1 MAQAH
6 TRQRT
11 MIVILVA
18 GIAVP
23 YYTVGT
29 GLYIGDAVIII
40 VSIALVVLV
49 GKATVITQ
57 QVYLT
62 ADQVI
67 VIVYAFEALVGGAP

>member
-1 MAQAH
+1 
-6 TRQRT
+6 